1 MKVKR
6 LLAAAITAVVAL
18 TSVLPVSAIDYGKE
32 YENKPSGTYDV
43 KFKDVPRNNWAFEYI
58 GEMQKRGIING
69 YPDGKYYPDNYVERC
84 EFAKIMVGAAGLRTG
99 DASGEYFADVK
110 YNDWFYEY
118 VETAKEY
125 LTGYKSFGQN
135 YFRPNNYAL
144 REDIAVALVKLKGYD
159 TKNTNQNILQTM
171 FSDYDSISES
181 AKPYVATAVDR
192 GLVSGYDDGT
202 FKGQDSITR
211 AEAAAMLWRAYQYG
225 NDNKTTEVSDNSN
238 NSQTLGDA
246 DNNKTDDTK
255 NDKKTDTNTDKK
267 TDTNTDKK
275 TDTKKND
282 NNTLTESKDDGKSYA
297 VTTLAKATINDSLT
311 DMTIDDNDTVY
322 YINRKDNSL
331 YKVAAKSGAGA
342 KKLTSL
348 SKLTY
353 TETETRQE
361 TRTVKKKVEKV
372 SSQSAD
378 EGAAIALAA
387 VEDEDKSNDTSVT
400 NNNESN
406 KDKDDVTLDN
416 GEMAD
421 DDKKDENLGEED
433 KDNQNGTDDKKK
445 SDSKDSADSDK
456 SDSKD
461 ENTDKDTNKD
471 ADKDKD
477 SEKPKEP
484 EYEYI
489 DVEETVDVEVPIAKY
504 SDYYAQQVY
513 YEPTSDKVWLIGYF
527 KNKTNEQGQEGS
539 DKFWMTLNANDLK
552 EVITKSSWY
561 DSYEEREIIIG
572 SLPNGQI
579 VTRYDNDIY
588 CIYLLNQDTW
598 KYSDFQALGRQ
609 WYANNIWSAIQSEN
623 NLFMLSGRY
632 NELYTYNFT
641 SKSFDEYETEF
652 ELTADKLASGNNCFY
667 FWDIKGGKIVAF
679 NVKNERFKNFKIDA
693 EKDIQLKDNGYIT
706 ANGLAMMRVTSNENF
721 VFADKDSATIRL
733 LYKK

>member
-6 LLAAAITAVVAL
+6 LLAAAITAFVAL

-159 TKNTNQNILQTM
+159 TKNTDQNILQTM

-267 TDTNTDKK
+267 TDT
-275 TDTKKND
+275 KKND

-331 YKVAAKSGAGA
+331 YKVAAKSGADA

-372 SSQSAD
+372 SSQSTD

-387 VEDEDKSNDTSVT
+387 VEDEDKSNDTTVT
-400 NNNESN
+400 NNNESD

-433 KDNQNGTDDKKK
+433 KDNQNGTDDKKE
-445 SDSKDSADSDK
+445 SDSKDSTDSDK

-461 ENTDKDTNKD
+461 ENTNKDTNKD

-489 DVEETVDVEVPIAKY
+489 DVEETVEVEVPIAKY

-552 EVITKSSWY
+552 EVIVKGNFYPYSGTSG
-561 DSYEEREIIIG
+561 EFVIG

-579 VTRYDNDIY
+579 VTITDYSSDTYLINQTTWEYSRIYTKYAYDS
-588 CIYLLNQDTW
+588 L
-598 KYSDFQALGRQ
+598 
-609 WYANNIWSAIQSEN
+609 SAIQSEN
-623 NLFMLSGRY
+623 NLFMLNRY
-632 NELYTYNFT
+632 KRLYTYNFT
-641 SKSFDEYETEF
+641 SKSFDEYKTEF

-693 EKDIQLKDNGYIT
+693 EKDIQLRDNGYIT

-721 VFADKDSATIRL
+721 VFADKDSAAIRL

>member
-6 LLAAAITAVVAL
+6 LLAAAITAFVAL

-159 TKNTNQNILQTM
+159 TKNTDQNILQTM
-171 FSDYDSISES
+171 FSDYDSISAS

-238 NSQTLGDA
+238 NSQTLGDVN
-246 DNNKTDDTK
+246 NNKTDDTK

-267 TDTNTDKK
+267 TA
-275 TDTKKND
+275 TKKND

-400 NNNESN
+400 NNNESD

-421 DDKKDENLGEED
+421 DDKKDKNLGEED
-433 KDNQNGTDDKKK
+433 KDNQNGTNDKKD
-445 SDSKDSADSDK
+445 SDSKDSTDSDK

-461 ENTDKDTNKD
+461 ENTDTDKDT
-471 ADKDKD
+471 DKDKD

-489 DVEETVDVEVPIAKY
+489 DVEETVEVEVPIAKY

-527 KNKTNEQGQEGS
+527 KNKTNEQGQEGN

-552 EVITKSSWY
+552 EVITKGSWY
-561 DSYEEREIIIG
+561 DSYKKREIIIG

-579 VTRYDNDIY
+579 VTRYDDDNY
-588 CIYLLNQDTW
+588 YIYLLNQDTW
-598 KYSDFQALGRQ
+598 KYSYFEAYKSHEC
-609 WYANNIWSAIQSEN
+609 YANNIWSAIQNGNS
-623 NLFMLSGRY
+623 LFMLEGYKYDNHR
-632 NELYTYNFT
+632 NIYTYNFT
-641 SKSFDEYETEF
+641 SKSFDEYKTEF
-652 ELTADKLASGNNCFY
+652 ELTADKVASGNNSFY
-667 FWDIKGGKIVAF
+667 FCDIKGGKIVAF

-706 ANGLAMMRVTSNENF
+706 ANGLEMMRVTSNENF
-721 VFADKDSATIRL
+721 VFADKNSAAIRL

>member
-6 LLAAAITAVVAL
+6 LLAAAITAFVAL

-159 TKNTNQNILQTM
+159 TKNTDQNILQTM

-255 NDKKTDTNTDKK
+255 NDKK

-378 EGAAIALAA
+378 EGAAIALKA

-400 NNNESN
+400 NNNESD

-433 KDNQNGTDDKKK
+433 KDNQNGTDDKKE
-445 SDSKDSADSDK
+445 SDSKDSTDSDK

-477 SEKPKEP
+477 CEKPKEP

-539 DKFWMTLNANDLK
+539 DKFWMTFNANDLK
-552 EVITKSSWY
+552 EVIVKGNWY
-561 DSYEEREIIIG
+561 DSYKKREIIIG

-579 VTRYDNDIY
+579 VTRYDNSSRTYLINQTTWEYSEIY
-588 CIYLLNQDTW
+588 TN
-598 KYSDFQALGRQ
+598 
-609 WYANNIWSAIQSEN
+609 YAYENWSAIQNEN
-623 NLFMLSGRY
+623 NLFMLDGEY
-632 NELYTYNFT
+632 KKIYIYNFT
-641 SKSFDEYETEF
+641 SKSCDRYKTEF
-652 ELTADKLASGNNCFY
+652 ELTADKMASGNSCFY

-693 EKDIQLKDNGYIT
+693 EKDIQFKDNGYIT

-721 VFADKDSATIRL
+721 VFADKDSAAIRL

>member
-6 LLAAAITAVVAL
+6 LLAAAITAFVAL

-159 TKNTNQNILQTM
+159 TKNTDQNILQTM

-255 NDKKTDTNTDKK
+255 NDKKTDTNKK
-267 TDTNTDKK
+267 TDTSTDKK
-275 TDTKKND
+275 TDTKKNA

-331 YKVAAKSGAGA
+331 YKVAAKSGASA

-372 SSQSAD
+372 SSQSAN

-400 NNNESN
+400 NNNESD

-433 KDNQNGTDDKKK
+433 KDNQNGTDDKKE
-445 SDSKDSADSDK
+445 SDSKDSTDSDK

-461 ENTDKDTNKD
+461 ENTDTDKDT
-471 ADKDKD
+471 DKDKD

-527 KNKTNEQGQEGS
+527 KNKTNKQGQEGS
-539 DKFWMTLNANDLK
+539 DDKFWMTLNANDLK
-552 EVITKSSWY
+552 EVIVKGNSYT
-561 DSYEEREIIIG
+561 DSDEPVIG

-579 VTRYDNDIY
+579 VTKY
-588 CIYLLNQDTW
+588 CKYGAYRIYLINQDTW
-598 KYSDFQALGRQ
+598 QRRELYID
-609 WYANNIWSAIQSEN
+609 NHTNIWSAIQNEN
-623 NLFMLSGRY
+623 NLFMLDGGDE
-632 NELYTYNFT
+632 ELYTYNFT
-641 SKSFDEYETEF
+641 SKSFNKYKTEF

-693 EKDIQLKDNGYIT
+693 EKDIQFKDNGYIT

-721 VFADKDSATIRL
+721 VFADKDSAAIRL

>member
-1 MKVKR
+1 MKPKE
-6 LLAAAITAVVAL
+6 
-18 TSVLPVSAIDYGKE
+18 VLEK
-32 YENKPSGTYDV
+32 
-43 KFKDVPRNNWAFEYI
+43 W
-58 GEMQKRGIING
+58 
-69 YPDGKYYPDNYVERC
+69 
-84 EFAKIMVGAAGLRTG
+84 
-99 DASGEYFADVK
+99 
-110 YNDWFYEY
+110 
-118 VETAKEY
+118 
-125 LTGYKSFGQN
+125 QN

-267 TDTNTDKK
+267 TDT
-275 TDTKKND
+275 KKND

-331 YKVAAKSGAGA
+331 YKVAAKSGADA

-372 SSQSAD
+372 SSQSTD

-387 VEDEDKSNDTSVT
+387 VEDEDKSNDTTVT
-400 NNNESN
+400 NNNESD

-433 KDNQNGTDDKKK
+433 KDNQNGTDDKKE
-445 SDSKDSADSDK
+445 SDSKDSTDSDK

-461 ENTDKDTNKD
+461 ENTNKDTNKD

-489 DVEETVDVEVPIAKY
+489 DVEETVEVEVPIAKY

-552 EVITKSSWY
+552 EVIVKGNFYPYSGTSG
-561 DSYEEREIIIG
+561 EFVIG

-579 VTRYDNDIY
+579 VTITDYSSDTYLINQTTWEYSRIYTKYAYDS
-588 CIYLLNQDTW
+588 L
-598 KYSDFQALGRQ
+598 
-609 WYANNIWSAIQSEN
+609 SAIQSEN
-623 NLFMLSGRY
+623 NLFMLNRY
-632 NELYTYNFT
+632 KRLYTYNFT
-641 SKSFDEYETEF
+641 SKSFDEYKTEF

-693 EKDIQLKDNGYIT
+693 EKDIQLRDNG
-706 ANGLAMMRVTSNENF
+706 
-721 VFADKDSATIRL
+721 
-733 LYKK
+733 

>member
-6 LLAAAITAVVAL
+6 LLAAAITAFVAL

-159 TKNTNQNILQTM
+159 TKNTDQNILQTM

-267 TDTNTDKK
+267 TDT
-275 TDTKKND
+275 KKNA

-400 NNNESN
+400 NNNESD

-433 KDNQNGTDDKKK
+433 KDNQNGTDDKKE
-445 SDSKDSADSDK
+445 SDSKDSTDSDK

-477 SEKPKEP
+477 CEKPKEP

-539 DKFWMTLNANDLK
+539 DKFWMTFNANDLK
-552 EVITKSSWY
+552 EVIVKGNWY
-561 DSYEEREIIIG
+561 DSYKKREIIIG

-579 VTRYDNDIY
+579 VTRYDNSSRTYLINQTTWEYSEIY
-588 CIYLLNQDTW
+588 TN
-598 KYSDFQALGRQ
+598 
-609 WYANNIWSAIQSEN
+609 YAYENWSAIQNEN
-623 NLFMLSGRY
+623 NLFMLNRY
-632 NELYTYNFT
+632 NRLYTYNFI
-641 SKSFDEYETEF
+641 SQNYDEYKTEF
-652 ELTADKLASGNNCFY
+652 ELTADKMASGNNCFY

-721 VFADKDSATIRL
+721 VFADKDSAAIRL

>member
-6 LLAAAITAVVAL
+6 LLAAAITAFVAL

-159 TKNTNQNILQTM
+159 TKNTDQNILQTM

-267 TDTNTDKK
+267 TDT
-275 TDTKKND
+275 KKNA

-387 VEDEDKSNDTSVT
+387 VEDEDKSNDTTVT
-400 NNNESN
+400 NNNES
-406 KDKDDVTLDN
+406 DKDDVTLDN

-433 KDNQNGTDDKKK
+433 KDNQNGTDDKKE
-445 SDSKDSADSDK
+445 SDSKDSTDSDK

-504 SDYYAQQVY
+504 SDYYAQQIY

-552 EVITKSSWY
+552 EVIVKGSFEP
-561 DSYEEREIIIG
+561 DSGEPVIG

-579 VTRYDNDIY
+579 VTKYGNYR
-588 CIYLLNQDTW
+588 IYLINQDTW
-598 KYSDFQALGRQ
+598 QRREFYIGN
-609 WYANNIWSAIQSEN
+609 YANIWSAIQNGN
-623 NLFMLSGRY
+623 NLFMLDSAY
-632 NELYTYNFT
+632 DKLYTYNFT
-641 SKSFDEYETEF
+641 SKSCDEYKTEF
-652 ELTADKLASGNNCFY
+652 ELTADKMASGNNSFY
-667 FWDIKGGKIVAF
+667 FWDISGGKIVSF

-721 VFADKDSATIRL
+721 VFADKDSAAIRL

>member
-6 LLAAAITAVVAL
+6 LLAAAITAFVAL

-159 TKNTNQNILQTM
+159 TKNTDQNILQTM

-267 TDTNTDKK
+267 TDT
-275 TDTKKND
+275 KKNA

-353 TETETRQE
+353 TGTETRQE

-387 VEDEDKSNDTSVT
+387 VEDEDKSNDTTVT
-400 NNNESN
+400 NNNES
-406 KDKDDVTLDN
+406 DKDDVTLDN

-433 KDNQNGTDDKKK
+433 KDNQNGTDDKKE
-445 SDSKDSADSDK
+445 SDSKDSTDSDK

-504 SDYYAQQVY
+504 SDYYAQQIY

-552 EVITKSSWY
+552 EVIVKGSFEP
-561 DSYEEREIIIG
+561 DSGEPVIG

-579 VTRYDNDIY
+579 VTKYGNYR
-588 CIYLLNQDTW
+588 IYLINQDTW
-598 KYSDFQALGRQ
+598 QRREFYIGN
-609 WYANNIWSAIQSEN
+609 YANIWSAIQNGN
-623 NLFMLSGRY
+623 NLFMLDSAY
-632 NELYTYNFT
+632 DKLYTYNFT
-641 SKSFDEYETEF
+641 SKSCDEYKTEF
-652 ELTADKLASGNNCFY
+652 ELTADKMASGNNSFY
-667 FWDIKGGKIVAF
+667 FWDISGGKIVSF
-679 NVKNERFKNFKIDA
+679 NVKTEKFKTFNIDA
-693 EKDIQLKDNGYIT
+693 EKDIQLKDGGYIT
-706 ANGLAMMRVTSNENF
+706 ANGLTMMRVTSNENF
-721 VFADKDSATIRL
+721 VFADKDSAAIRL

>member
-1 MKVKR
+1 MKIKKI
-6 LLAAAITAVVAL
+6 LAAAITAFVAL

-43 KFKDVPRNNWAFEYI
+43 KFKDVSRNNWAFEYI

-159 TKNTNQNILQTM
+159 TKNTDQNILQTM
-171 FSDYDSISES
+171 FSDYDSISAS

-267 TDTNTDKK
+267 TA
-275 TDTKKND
+275 TKKND

-400 NNNESN
+400 NNNESD

-416 GEMAD
+416 GGKAD
-421 DDKKDENLGEED
+421 DDKKDKNLGEED
-433 KDNQNGTDDKKK
+433 KDNQNGTDDKKE
-445 SDSKDSADSDK
+445 SDSKDSTDSDK

-477 SEKPKEP
+477 SEKPKKP

-552 EVITKSSWY
+552 EVIVKGNFYPYSDKS
-561 DSYEEREIIIG
+561 RVIG

-579 VTRYDNDIY
+579 VARTDYSYRTYLVNQTTWECSEIY
-588 CIYLLNQDTW
+588 TY
-598 KYSDFQALGRQ
+598 
-609 WYANNIWSAIQSEN
+609 YADNIWSAIQSEN
-623 NLFMLSGRY
+623 NLFMLDGE
-632 NELYTYNFT
+632 NNKLYTYNFI
-641 SKSFDEYETEF
+641 SQNYDKYKTEF
-652 ELTADKLASGNNCFY
+652 ELTADKMASGNNCFY

-706 ANGLAMMRVTSNENF
+706 ANGLEMMRVTSNENF
-721 VFADKDSATIRL
+721 VFADKDSAAIRL

>member
-1 MKVKR
+1 MKIKKI
-6 LLAAAITAVVAL
+6 LAAAITAVVAL

-43 KFKDVPRNNWAFEYI
+43 KFKDVSRNYWAFEYI

-159 TKNTNQNILQTM
+159 TKNTDQNILQTM
-171 FSDYDSISES
+171 FSDYDSISAS

-238 NSQTLGDA
+238 NSQTLGDVN
-246 DNNKTDDTK
+246 NNKTDDTK
-255 NDKKTDTNTDKK
+255 NDKKTDTS
-267 TDTNTDKK
+267 TDKK

-282 NNTLTESKDDGKSYA
+282 NNTLTESKDDGKTYA
-297 VTTLAKATINDSLT
+297 VTTLAKATIDDSLT

-322 YINRKDNSL
+322 YINRRDNSL
-331 YKVAAKSGAGA
+331 YKVAAKSGASA

-353 TETETRQE
+353 IETETRQE

-372 SSQSAD
+372 SSQSAN

-400 NNNESN
+400 NNNESD
-406 KDKDDVTLDN
+406 KEKDDVTLSN
-416 GEMAD
+416 GGKAD

-433 KDNQNGTDDKKK
+433 KDNQNGTNDKKD

-489 DVEETVDVEVPIAKY
+489 DVEETVEVEVPIAKY

-513 YEPTSDKVWLIGYF
+513 YEPTSDRVWLIGYF

-552 EVITKSSWY
+552 EVIVKGNFYPYSDKS
-561 DSYEEREIIIG
+561 RVIG

-579 VTRYDNDIY
+579 VTRTDYSYRTYLVNQTTWECSEIY
-588 CIYLLNQDTW
+588 TY
-598 KYSDFQALGRQ
+598 
-609 WYANNIWSAIQSEN
+609 YADNIWSAIQSEN
-623 NLFMLSGRY
+623 NLFMLDGE
-632 NELYTYNFT
+632 NNKLYTYNFI
-641 SKSFDEYETEF
+641 SQNYDKYKTEF

-679 NVKNERFKNFKIDA
+679 NVKNERFKTSNIDA
-693 EKDIQLKDNGYIT
+693 EKDVQFKDNGYIT

-721 VFADKDSATIRL
+721 VFADKDSAAIRL

>member
-6 LLAAAITAVVAL
+6 LLAAAITAFVAL

-159 TKNTNQNILQTM
+159 TKNTDQHILQTM

-267 TDTNTDKK
+267 TDT
-275 TDTKKND
+275 KKND

-348 SKLTY
+348 SRLTY

-372 SSQSAD
+372 LSQSAD

-400 NNNESN
+400 NNNESG

-433 KDNQNGTDDKKK
+433 KDNQNGTDDKKD
-445 SDSKDSADSDK
+445 SDSKDSTDSDK

-552 EVITKSSWY
+552 EVIVKGSFEP
-561 DSYEEREIIIG
+561 DSGEPVIG
-572 SLPNGQI
+572 SLSNGQI
-579 VTRYDNDIY
+579 VTKYGNY
-588 CIYLLNQDTW
+588 EIYLINQDTW
-598 KYSDFQALGRQ
+598 QRREFYIGN
-609 WYANNIWSAIQSEN
+609 YANIWSAIQNGN
-623 NLFMLSGRY
+623 NLFMLDSAY
-632 NELYTYNFT
+632 DKLYTYNFT
-641 SKSFDEYETEF
+641 SKSCDEYKTEF
-652 ELTADKLASGNNCFY
+652 ELTADKMASGNNCFY

-693 EKDIQLKDNGYIT
+693 GKDIQLKDNGYIT

-721 VFADKDSATIRL
+721 VFADKDSAAIRL

>member
-1 MKVKR
+1 MKIKKI
-6 LLAAAITAVVAL
+6 LAAAITAVVAL

-43 KFKDVPRNNWAFEYI
+43 KFKDVSRNNWAFEYI

-159 TKNTNQNILQTM
+159 TKNTDQNILQTM
-171 FSDYDSISES
+171 FSDYDSISAS

-238 NSQTLGDA
+238 NSQTLGDVN
-246 DNNKTDDTK
+246 NNKTDDTK

-267 TDTNTDKK
+267 TA
-275 TDTKKND
+275 TKKND

-372 SSQSAD
+372 SSQGAD

-387 VEDEDKSNDTSVT
+387 VENEDKSNDTSVT
-400 NNNESN
+400 NNNESD

-416 GEMAD
+416 GGKAD
-421 DDKKDENLGEED
+421 DDKKDKNLGEED
-433 KDNQNGTDDKKK
+433 KDNQNGTDDKKE
-445 SDSKDSADSDK
+445 SDSKDSTDSDK

-552 EVITKSSWY
+552 EVITKGSWY
-561 DSYEEREIIIG
+561 DSYKKREIIIG

-579 VTRYDNDIY
+579 VTRYDDDNY
-588 CIYLLNQDTW
+588 YIYLLNQDTW
-598 KYSDFQALGRQ
+598 KYSYFEAYKSHEC
-609 WYANNIWSAIQSEN
+609 YANNIWSAIQNGNS
-623 NLFMLSGRY
+623 LFMLEGYKYDNYR
-632 NELYTYNFT
+632 NIYTYNFT
-641 SKSFDEYETEF
+641 SKSFDEYKTEF
-652 ELTADKLASGNNCFY
+652 ELTADKLASGNNSFY
-667 FWDIKGGKIVAF
+667 FWDIKGRKIVAF
-679 NVKNERFKNFKIDA
+679 NVKNERFKTFNIDA

-721 VFADKDSATIRL
+721 VFADKDSAAIRL

>member
-6 LLAAAITAVVAL
+6 LLAAAITAFVAL

-255 NDKKTDTNTDKK
+255 NNKK

-297 VTTLAKATINDSLT
+297 VTTLAKATIDDSLT

-387 VEDEDKSNDTSVT
+387 VEDEDKSNDTSMT
-400 NNNESN
+400 NNNESD

-433 KDNQNGTDDKKK
+433 KDNQNGTDDKKE
-445 SDSKDSADSDK
+445 SDSKDSTDSDK

-489 DVEETVDVEVPIAKY
+489 DVEETVEVEVPIAKY

-552 EVITKSSWY
+552 EVIVKGSFEP
-561 DSYEEREIIIG
+561 DSGEPVIG

-579 VTRYDNDIY
+579 VTKYGNYR
-588 CIYLLNQDTW
+588 IYLINQDTW
-598 KYSDFQALGRQ
+598 QRREFYIGN
-609 WYANNIWSAIQSEN
+609 YANIWSAIQNGN
-623 NLFMLSGRY
+623 NLFMLDSAY
-632 NELYTYNFT
+632 DKLYTYNFT
-641 SKSFDEYETEF
+641 SKSCDEYKTEF
-652 ELTADKLASGNNCFY
+652 ELTADKMASGNNCFY

-721 VFADKDSATIRL
+721 VFADKDSAAIRL

>member
-1 MKVKR
+1 MKIKKI
-6 LLAAAITAVVAL
+6 LAAAITAVVAL

-43 KFKDVPRNNWAFEYI
+43 KFKDVSRNNWAFEYI

-159 TKNTNQNILQTM
+159 TKNTDQNILQTM
-171 FSDYDSISES
+171 FSDYDSISAS

-255 NDKKTDTNTDKK
+255 NDKK

-387 VEDEDKSNDTSVT
+387 VENEDKSNDTSVT
-400 NNNESN
+400 NNNESD

-416 GEMAD
+416 GGKAD
-421 DDKKDENLGEED
+421 DDKKDKNLGEED
-433 KDNQNGTDDKKK
+433 KDNQNGTNDKKD
-445 SDSKDSADSDK
+445 SDSKDSTDSDK
-456 SDSKD
+456 SNSKD
-461 ENTDKDTNKD
+461 ENTDTDKDT
-471 ADKDKD
+471 DKDKD

-552 EVITKSSWY
+552 EVIVKGSFDP
-561 DSYEEREIIIG
+561 DSGEPVIG

-579 VTRYDNDIY
+579 VTKYGNYR
-588 CIYLLNQDTW
+588 IYLINQDTW
-598 KYSDFQALGRQ
+598 QRREFYIGN
-609 WYANNIWSAIQSEN
+609 YANIWSAIQNGN
-623 NLFMLSGRY
+623 NLFMLDSAY
-632 NELYTYNFT
+632 DKLYTYNFT
-641 SKSFDEYETEF
+641 SKSCDEYKTEF
-652 ELTADKLASGNNCFY
+652 ELTSDKLASGNNCFY

-693 EKDIQLKDNGYIT
+693 EKDIQFKDNGYIT

-721 VFADKDSATIRL
+721 VFADKDSAAIRL

>member
-159 TKNTNQNILQTM
+159 TKNTDQNILQTM

-246 DNNKTDDTK
+246 DTNKTDDTK

-267 TDTNTDKK
+267 TDT
-275 TDTKKND
+275 KKNA

-400 NNNESN
+400 NNNESD

-433 KDNQNGTDDKKK
+433 KDNQNETDDKKD

-456 SDSKD
+456 LDSKD

-489 DVEETVDVEVPIAKY
+489 DVEETVEVEVPIAKY

-552 EVITKSSWY
+552 EVIVKGSFEP
-561 DSYEEREIIIG
+561 DSGEPVIG

-579 VTRYDNDIY
+579 VTKYGNYR
-588 CIYLLNQDTW
+588 IYLINQDTW
-598 KYSDFQALGRQ
+598 QRREFYIDN
-609 WYANNIWSAIQSEN
+609 YANIWSAIQNGNS
-623 NLFMLSGRY
+623 LFMLDGDY
-632 NELYTYNFT
+632 KKIYIYNFT
-641 SKSFDEYETEF
+641 SKSCDEYKTEF
-652 ELTADKLASGNNCFY
+652 KLTADKLASGNNCFY
-667 FWDIKGGKIVAF
+667 FWNIKGGKIVAF

-693 EKDIQLKDNGYIT
+693 GKDIQLKDNGYIT

-721 VFADKDSATIRL
+721 VFADKDSAAIRL

>member
-1 MKVKR
+1 MKIKR
-6 LLAAAITAVVAL
+6 LLAAAITAVVAI

-32 YENKPSGTYDV
+32 YTNKPSGSYDV
-43 KFKDVPRNNWAFEYI
+43 KFKDVPKNNWAFEYI

-159 TKNTNQNILQTM
+159 TKNTDQNILQTM
-171 FSDYDSISES
+171 FSDYESISES

-267 TDTNTDKK
+267 TDT
-275 TDTKKND
+275 KKNA

-297 VTTLAKATINDSLT
+297 VTTLAKATINDSIT

-400 NNNESN
+400 NNNKSD
-406 KDKDDVTLDN
+406 KYKDDVTLDN

-433 KDNQNGTDDKKK
+433 KDNQNGTDDKKD
-445 SDSKDSADSDK
+445 SDSKDSTDSDK

-489 DVEETVDVEVPIAKY
+489 DVEEMVDVEVPIAKY

-539 DKFWMTLNANDLK
+539 DKFWMTLNANKLD
-552 EVITKSSWY
+552 EVIVKGEWLYNQSKQTV
-561 DSYEEREIIIG
+561 IG

-579 VTRYDNDIY
+579 VSNGYY
-588 CIYLLNQDTW
+588 YIYLTNQYTG
-598 KYSDFQALGRQ
+598 KYSSLDAP
-609 WYANNIWSAIQSEN
+609 YHDDDMWSAIQNEN
-623 NLFMLSGRY
+623 RLFMLDGY
-632 NELYTYNFT
+632 CNKIYTYNFV
-641 SKSFDEYETEF
+641 SQKFDEYKTEF
-652 ELTADKLASGNNCFY
+652 SLTRDKLASGNNSFY
-667 FWDIKGGKIVAF
+667 FWDISGGKIVAF
-679 NVKNERFKNFKIDA
+679 NVKNERFKTSNIDA

-706 ANGLAMMRVTSNENF
+706 ANGLSMMRVTSNENF
-721 VFADKDSATIRL
+721 VFADKDSAAIRL

>member
-6 LLAAAITAVVAL
+6 LLAAAITAFVAL

-159 TKNTNQNILQTM
+159 TKNTDQNILQTM
-171 FSDYDSISES
+171 FSDYDSISAS

-238 NSQTLGDA
+238 NSQTLGDVN
-246 DNNKTDDTK
+246 NNKTDDTK

-267 TDTNTDKK
+267 TA
-275 TDTKKND
+275 TKKND
-282 NNTLTESKDDGKSYA
+282 NNTLTESKDDGKTYA
-297 VTTLAKATINDSLT
+297 VTTLAKATIDDSLT

-331 YKVAAKSGAGA
+331 YKVAAKSGASA

-372 SSQSAD
+372 SSQGAD

-400 NNNESN
+400 NNNESD

-416 GEMAD
+416 GGKAD
-421 DDKKDENLGEED
+421 DDKKDKNLGEED
-433 KDNQNGTDDKKK
+433 KDNQNGTDDKKD
-445 SDSKDSADSDK
+445 SDSKDSTDSDK
-456 SDSKD
+456 SNSKD
-461 ENTDKDTNKD
+461 ENTDTDKDT
-471 ADKDKD
+471 DKDKD

-489 DVEETVDVEVPIAKY
+489 DVEETVEVEVPIAKY

-552 EVITKSSWY
+552 EVIVKGNFYPYSSE
-561 DSYEEREIIIG
+561 SFATIG

-579 VTRYDNDIY
+579 VTKYDNY
-588 CIYLLNQDTW
+588 YSIYLINQDTW
-598 KYSDFQALGRQ
+598 EYSEFYTNRID
-609 WYANNIWSAIQSEN
+609 NIWSAIQNGN
-623 NLFMLSGRY
+623 NLFMLDGGDE
-632 NELYTYNFT
+632 ELYTYNFT
-641 SKSFDEYETEF
+641 SKSFNKYKTEF
-652 ELTADKLASGNNCFY
+652 ELTADKLASGNNSFY

-693 EKDIQLKDNGYIT
+693 EKDIQFKDNGYIT

-721 VFADKDSATIRL
+721 VFADKDSAAIRL

>member
-6 LLAAAITAVVAL
+6 LLAAAITAFVAL

-159 TKNTNQNILQTM
+159 TKNTDQNILQTM

-267 TDTNTDKK
+267 TDT
-275 TDTKKND
+275 KKND

-331 YKVAAKSGAGA
+331 YKVAAKSGADA

-372 SSQSAD
+372 SSQSTD

-387 VEDEDKSNDTSVT
+387 VEDEDKSNDTTVT
-400 NNNESN
+400 NNSESD

-433 KDNQNGTDDKKK
+433 KDNQNGTDDKKD

-456 SDSKD
+456 SDCKD

-552 EVITKSSWY
+552 EVIVKGSFEP
-561 DSYEEREIIIG
+561 DSGEPVIG

-579 VTRYDNDIY
+579 VTKYGNYR
-588 CIYLLNQDTW
+588 IYLINQDTW
-598 KYSDFQALGRQ
+598 QRREFYIGN
-609 WYANNIWSAIQSEN
+609 YANIWSAIQNGN
-623 NLFMLSGRY
+623 NLFMLDSAY
-632 NELYTYNFT
+632 DKLYTYNFT
-641 SKSFDEYETEF
+641 SKSCDEYKTEF
-652 ELTADKLASGNNCFY
+652 ELTADKMASGNNCFY

-721 VFADKDSATIRL
+721 VFADKDSAAIRL

>member
-1 MKVKR
+1 MKIKKI
-6 LLAAAITAVVAL
+6 LAAAITAVVAL

-43 KFKDVPRNNWAFEYI
+43 KFKDVSRNYWAFEYI

-159 TKNTNQNILQTM
+159 TKNTDQNILQTM
-171 FSDYDSISES
+171 FSDYDSISAS

-255 NDKKTDTNTDKK
+255 NDKKTDTS
-267 TDTNTDKK
+267 TDKK

-282 NNTLTESKDDGKSYA
+282 NNTLTESKDDGKTYA
-297 VTTLAKATINDSLT
+297 VTTLGKATINDSLT

-331 YKVAAKSGAGA
+331 YKVAAKSGADA

-400 NNNESN
+400 NDNKSD

-416 GEMAD
+416 GEMAY

-433 KDNQNGTDDKKK
+433 KDNQNGTNDKKD
-445 SDSKDSADSDK
+445 SDSKDSTDSDK

-461 ENTDKDTNKD
+461 ENTDTDKDT
-471 ADKDKD
+471 DKDKD

-552 EVITKSSWY
+552 EVITKGSWY
-561 DSYEEREIIIG
+561 DSYKKREIIIG

-579 VTRYDNDIY
+579 VTRYDDDNY
-588 CIYLLNQDTW
+588 YIYLLNQDTW
-598 KYSDFQALGRQ
+598 KYSYFEAYKSHEC
-609 WYANNIWSAIQSEN
+609 YANNIWSAIQNGNS
-623 NLFMLSGRY
+623 LFMLEGYKYDNYR
-632 NELYTYNFT
+632 NIYTYNFT
-641 SKSFDEYETEF
+641 SQSFNKYKTEF

-679 NVKNERFKNFKIDA
+679 NVKNERFKTSNIDA

-721 VFADKDSATIRL
+721 VFADKDSAAIRL

>member
-6 LLAAAITAVVAL
+6 LLAAAITAFVAL

-43 KFKDVPRNNWAFEYI
+43 KFKDVSRNYWAFEYI

-159 TKNTNQNILQTM
+159 TKNTDQNILQTM
-171 FSDYDSISES
+171 FSDYDSISAS

-238 NSQTLGDA
+238 NSQTLGDVN
-246 DNNKTDDTK
+246 NNKTDDTK
-255 NDKKTDTNTDKK
+255 NDKK

-282 NNTLTESKDDGKSYA
+282 NNTLTESKDDGKTYA
-297 VTTLAKATINDSLT
+297 VTTLAKATIDDSLT

-331 YKVAAKSGAGA
+331 YKVAAKSGASA

-372 SSQSAD
+372 SSQGAD

-400 NNNESN
+400 NNNESD

-416 GEMAD
+416 GGKAD
-421 DDKKDENLGEED
+421 DDKKDKNLGEED
-433 KDNQNGTDDKKK
+433 KDNQNGTDDKKD
-445 SDSKDSADSDK
+445 SDSKDSTDSDK
-456 SDSKD
+456 SNSKD
-461 ENTDKDTNKD
+461 ENTDTDKDT
-471 ADKDKD
+471 DKDKD

-489 DVEETVDVEVPIAKY
+489 DVEETVEVEVPIAKY

-552 EVITKSSWY
+552 EVIVKGNFYPYSSE
-561 DSYEEREIIIG
+561 SFATIG

-579 VTRYDNDIY
+579 VTKY
-588 CIYLLNQDTW
+588 CKYGAYRIYLINQDTW
-598 KYSDFQALGRQ
+598 QRRELYIDN
-609 WYANNIWSAIQSEN
+609 YTNIWSAIQNGN
-623 NLFMLSGRY
+623 NLFMLDGGDE
-632 NELYTYNFT
+632 ELYTYNFT
-641 SKSFDEYETEF
+641 SKSFNKYKTEF
-652 ELTADKLASGNNCFY
+652 ELTADKLASGNNSFY

-693 EKDIQLKDNGYIT
+693 EKDIQFKDNGYIT

-721 VFADKDSATIRL
+721 VFADKDSAAIRL

>member
-6 LLAAAITAVVAL
+6 LLAAAITAFVAL

-255 NDKKTDTNTDKK
+255 NDKKTN
-267 TDTNTDKK
+267 TNTDKK
-275 TDTKKND
+275 TDTKKNA

-400 NNNESN
+400 NNNESD

-433 KDNQNGTDDKKK
+433 KDNQNETDDKKD

-552 EVITKSSWY
+552 EVIVKGNFYPYSDKSFVT
-561 DSYEEREIIIG
+561 IG

-579 VTRYDNDIY
+579 VTITDYSSDTYLINQTTWEYSRIYTNYAYDS
-588 CIYLLNQDTW
+588 L
-598 KYSDFQALGRQ
+598 
-609 WYANNIWSAIQSEN
+609 SAIQSEN
-623 NLFMLSGRY
+623 NLFMLNRY
-632 NELYTYNFT
+632 NRLYTYNFT
-641 SKSFDEYETEF
+641 SKSFDEYKTEF

-679 NVKNERFKNFKIDA
+679 NVKNERFKTSNIDT

-706 ANGLAMMRVTSNENF
+706 ANGLKMMRVTSNENF
-721 VFADKDSATIRL
+721 VFADKDSAAIRL

>member
-1 MKVKR
+1 MKIKKI
-6 LLAAAITAVVAL
+6 LATAITAVVAL

-159 TKNTNQNILQTM
+159 TKNTDQNILQTM
-171 FSDYDSISES
+171 FSDYDSISAS

-238 NSQTLGDA
+238 NSQTLGDVN
-246 DNNKTDDTK
+246 NNKTDDTK

-400 NNNESN
+400 NNNESG

-433 KDNQNGTDDKKK
+433 KDNQNGTDDKKE
-445 SDSKDSADSDK
+445 SNSKDSTNSDK

-561 DSYEEREIIIG
+561 DSYKEREIIIG

-579 VTRYDNDIY
+579 VTRYDNRSSY
-588 CIYLLNQDTW
+588 IYLINQTTW
-598 KYSDFQALGRQ
+598 EYSSFYTN
-609 WYANNIWSAIQSEN
+609 YAYDSLSAIQSEN
-623 NLFMLSGRY
+623 NLFMLNRY
-632 NELYTYNFT
+632 NRLYTYNFT
-641 SKSFDEYETEF
+641 SKSCDEYKTEF
-652 ELTADKLASGNNCFY
+652 ELTADKLASGNNSFY

-693 EKDIQLKDNGYIT
+693 EKDIQFKDNGYIT

-721 VFADKDSATIRL
+721 VFADKDSAAIRL

>member
-1 MKVKR
+1 MKIKKI
-6 LLAAAITAVVAL
+6 LAAAITAVVAL

-159 TKNTNQNILQTM
+159 TKNTDQNILQTM
-171 FSDYDSISES
+171 FSDYDSISAS

-238 NSQTLGDA
+238 NSQTLGDVN
-246 DNNKTDDTK
+246 NNKTDDTK
-255 NDKKTDTNTDKK
+255 NDKK

-297 VTTLAKATINDSLT
+297 VTTLAKATIDDSLT

-322 YINRKDNSL
+322 YINRRDNSL

-387 VEDEDKSNDTSVT
+387 VEDGDKSNDTSVT
-400 NNNESN
+400 NDNESD
-406 KDKDDVTLDN
+406 KGKDDVTLDN

-433 KDNQNGTDDKKK
+433 KDNQNGTNDKKE
-445 SDSKDSADSDK
+445 SDSKDSTDSDK

-489 DVEETVDVEVPIAKY
+489 DVEETVEVEVPIAKY

-539 DKFWMTLNANDLK
+539 DDKFWMTLNANDLK
-552 EVITKSSWY
+552 EVIVKGNFYPYSIESFVT
-561 DSYEEREIIIG
+561 IG

-579 VTRYDNDIY
+579 VTRTNYYSDE
-588 CIYLLNQDTW
+588 IYLINQTTW
-598 KYSDFQALGRQ
+598 EYSEIYTN
-609 WYANNIWSAIQSEN
+609 YAHYKWSAMQNGNS
-623 NLFMLSGRY
+623 LFMLDGK
-632 NELYTYNFT
+632 NNKLYTYNFT
-641 SKSFDEYETEF
+641 SKRCDRYETEF

-679 NVKNERFKNFKIDA
+679 NVKNERFKTFKIDA

-721 VFADKDSATIRL
+721 VFADKDSAAIRL

>member
-6 LLAAAITAVVAL
+6 LLAAAITAFVAL

-255 NDKKTDTNTDKK
+255 NDKKTDTNKK
-267 TDTNTDKK
+267 TDTSTDKK

-348 SKLTY
+348 SRLTY

-400 NNNESN
+400 NNNESD

-433 KDNQNGTDDKKK
+433 KDNQNGTDDKKE
-445 SDSKDSADSDK
+445 SDSKDSTDSDK

-461 ENTDKDTNKD
+461 ENTDTDKDT
-471 ADKDKD
+471 DKDKD

-504 SDYYAQQVY
+504 SDYYAQQIY

-539 DKFWMTLNANDLK
+539 DDKFWMTLNANDLK
-552 EVITKSSWY
+552 EVIVKGSFDP
-561 DSYEEREIIIG
+561 DSGTSGEFVIG

-579 VTRYDNDIY
+579 VTKY
-588 CIYLLNQDTW
+588 CKYGAYRIYLINQDTW
-598 KYSDFQALGRQ
+598 QRRELYIDN
-609 WYANNIWSAIQSEN
+609 YTNIWSAIQNGN
-623 NLFMLSGRY
+623 NLFMLDGGDE
-632 NELYTYNFT
+632 ELYTYNFT
-641 SKSFDEYETEF
+641 SKSFNKYKTEF
-652 ELTADKLASGNNCFY
+652 ELTADKLASGNNSFY

-693 EKDIQLKDNGYIT
+693 EKDIQFKDNGYIT

-721 VFADKDSATIRL
+721 VFADKDSAAIRL

>member
-6 LLAAAITAVVAL
+6 LLAAAITAFVAL

-159 TKNTNQNILQTM
+159 TKNTDQNILQTM

-246 DNNKTDDTK
+246 DNNKSDDTK
-255 NDKKTDTNTDKK
+255 NDKK

-387 VEDEDKSNDTSVT
+387 VEDEDKSNDTTVT
-400 NNNESN
+400 NNNES
-406 KDKDDVTLDN
+406 DKDDVTLDN

-433 KDNQNGTDDKKK
+433 KDNQNGTDDKKE
-445 SDSKDSADSDK
+445 SDSKDSTDSDK

-504 SDYYAQQVY
+504 SDYYAQQIY

-552 EVITKSSWY
+552 EVIVKGSFEP
-561 DSYEEREIIIG
+561 DSGEPVIG

-579 VTRYDNDIY
+579 VTKYGNYR
-588 CIYLLNQDTW
+588 IYLINQDTW
-598 KYSDFQALGRQ
+598 QRREFYIGN
-609 WYANNIWSAIQSEN
+609 YANIWSAIQNGN
-623 NLFMLSGRY
+623 NLFMLDSAY
-632 NELYTYNFT
+632 DKLYTYNFT
-641 SKSFDEYETEF
+641 SKSCDEYKTEF
-652 ELTADKLASGNNCFY
+652 ELTADKMASGNNSFY
-667 FWDIKGGKIVAF
+667 FWDISGGKIVSF

-721 VFADKDSATIRL
+721 VFADKDSAAIRL

>member
-6 LLAAAITAVVAL
+6 LLAAAITAFVAL

-159 TKNTNQNILQTM
+159 TKNTDQNILQTM

-267 TDTNTDKK
+267 TDT
-275 TDTKKND
+275 KKND

-297 VTTLAKATINDSLT
+297 VTTLAKATIDDSLT

-400 NNNESN
+400 NNNESD

-433 KDNQNGTDDKKK
+433 KDNQNEKDDKKE

-552 EVITKSSWY
+552 EVITKCSWY
-561 DSYEEREIIIG
+561 DSSEKRSIIIG

-579 VTRYDNDIY
+579 VTRYDTVSY
-588 CIYLLNQDTW
+588 YSSYLYLLNQYTW
-598 KYSDFQALGRQ
+598 EYSDFGNWRS
-609 WYANNIWSAIQSEN
+609 YNYPFNNYIWAAMQNGNS
-623 NLFMLSGRY
+623 LFMLDGE
-632 NELYTYNFT
+632 NNKLYTYNFT
-641 SKSFDEYETEF
+641 SKRCDRYETEF
-652 ELTADKLASGNNCFY
+652 ELTADKLASGNNSFY

-693 EKDIQLKDNGYIT
+693 EKDVQFKDNGYIT

-721 VFADKDSATIRL
+721 VFADKDSAAIRL

>member
-6 LLAAAITAVVAL
+6 LLAAAITAFVAL

-144 REDIAVALVKLKGYD
+144 REDIAVALVKLKGYN
-159 TKNTNQNILQTM
+159 TKNTDQNILQTM

-267 TDTNTDKK
+267 TDT
-275 TDTKKND
+275 KKNA

-400 NNNESN
+400 NNNESD
-406 KDKDDVTLDN
+406 KDKDDVTLSN
-416 GEMAD
+416 GGKAD

-433 KDNQNGTDDKKK
+433 KDNQNGTNDKKD

-489 DVEETVDVEVPIAKY
+489 DVEETVEVEVPIAKY

-513 YEPTSDKVWLIGYF
+513 YEPTSDRVWLIGYF

-552 EVITKSSWY
+552 EVIVKGNFYPYSDKS
-561 DSYEEREIIIG
+561 RVIG

-579 VTRYDNDIY
+579 VTRTDYSYRTYLVNQTTWECSEIY
-588 CIYLLNQDTW
+588 TY
-598 KYSDFQALGRQ
+598 
-609 WYANNIWSAIQSEN
+609 YADNIWSAIQSEN
-623 NLFMLSGRY
+623 NLFMLDGE
-632 NELYTYNFT
+632 NNKLYTYNFI
-641 SKSFDEYETEF
+641 SQNYDKYKTEF

-679 NVKNERFKNFKIDA
+679 NVKNERFKTSNIDA
-693 EKDIQLKDNGYIT
+693 EKDVQFKDNGYIT

-721 VFADKDSATIRL
+721 VFADKDSAAIRL

>member
-6 LLAAAITAVVAL
+6 LLAAAITAFVAL

-32 YENKPSGTYDV
+32 YENKPSGTYNV

-255 NDKKTDTNTDKK
+255 NDKKTDTNKK
-267 TDTNTDKK
+267 ADTNTDKK

-378 EGAAIALAA
+378 EGASIALAA

-400 NNNESN
+400 NNNESD

-433 KDNQNGTDDKKK
+433 KDNQNEKDDKKE

-489 DVEETVDVEVPIAKY
+489 DVEETVEVEVPIAKY

-552 EVITKSSWY
+552 EVIVKGSWY
-561 DSYEEREIIIG
+561 DYYKERRIIIG

-579 VTRYDNDIY
+579 VTRYDRYDY
-588 CIYLLNQDTW
+588 YDTRLYLLNQYTW
-598 KYSDFQALGRQ
+598 KYSEIRTTNCVSDNWA
-609 WYANNIWSAIQSEN
+609 AIQSEN
-623 NLFMLSGRY
+623 NLFMLNRY
-632 NELYTYNFT
+632 NRLYTYNFT
-641 SKSFDEYETEF
+641 SQSCDEYKTEF
-652 ELTADKLASGNNCFY
+652 KLTADKLASGNNCFY

-679 NVKNERFKNFKIDA
+679 NVKNERFKTSNIDA
-693 EKDIQLKDNGYIT
+693 EKDIQFKDNGYIT

-721 VFADKDSATIRL
+721 VFADKDSAAIRL

>member
-6 LLAAAITAVVAL
+6 LLAAAITAFVAL

-159 TKNTNQNILQTM
+159 TKNTDQNILQTM

-267 TDTNTDKK
+267 TDT
-275 TDTKKND
+275 KKNA

-387 VEDEDKSNDTSVT
+387 VEDEDKSNDTTVT
-400 NNNESN
+400 NNNES
-406 KDKDDVTLDN
+406 DKDDVTLDN

-433 KDNQNGTDDKKK
+433 KDNQNGTDDKKE
-445 SDSKDSADSDK
+445 SDSKDSTDSDK

-504 SDYYAQQVY
+504 SDYYAQQIY

-552 EVITKSSWY
+552 EVIVKGSFEP
-561 DSYEEREIIIG
+561 DSGEPVIG

-579 VTRYDNDIY
+579 VTKYGNYR
-588 CIYLLNQDTW
+588 IYLINQDTW
-598 KYSDFQALGRQ
+598 QRREFYIGN
-609 WYANNIWSAIQSEN
+609 YANIWSAIQNGN
-623 NLFMLSGRY
+623 NLFMLDSAY
-632 NELYTYNFT
+632 DKLYTYNFT
-641 SKSFDEYETEF
+641 SKSCDEYKTEF
-652 ELTADKLASGNNCFY
+652 ELTADKMASGNNSFY
-667 FWDIKGGKIVAF
+667 FWDISGGKIVSF
-679 NVKNERFKNFKIDA
+679 NVKTEKFKTFNIDA
-693 EKDIQLKDNGYIT
+693 EKDIQLKDGGYIT
-706 ANGLAMMRVTSNENF
+706 ANGLTMMRVTSNENF
-721 VFADKDSATIRL
+721 VFADKDSAAIRL

>member
-1 MKVKR
+1 MKIKKI
-6 LLAAAITAVVAL
+6 LAAAITAVVAL

-43 KFKDVPRNNWAFEYI
+43 KFKDVSRNYWAFEYI

-159 TKNTNQNILQTM
+159 TKNTDQNILQTM
-171 FSDYDSISES
+171 FSDYDSISAS

-255 NDKKTDTNTDKK
+255 NDKKTDTNKK
-267 TDTNTDKK
+267 TDTSTDKK

-400 NNNESN
+400 NNNESD

-416 GEMAD
+416 GGKAD

-433 KDNQNGTDDKKK
+433 KDNQNGTNDKKD
-445 SDSKDSADSDK
+445 SDSKDSTDSDK

-461 ENTDKDTNKD
+461 ENTDKDMNKD

-489 DVEETVDVEVPIAKY
+489 DVEETVEVEVPIAKY

-552 EVITKSSWY
+552 EVIVKGNFYPYSDKS
-561 DSYEEREIIIG
+561 RVIG

-579 VTRYDNDIY
+579 VARTDYSYRTYLVNQTTWECSEIY
-588 CIYLLNQDTW
+588 TY
-598 KYSDFQALGRQ
+598 
-609 WYANNIWSAIQSEN
+609 YADNIWSAIQNGNS
-623 NLFMLSGRY
+623 LFMLDGEY
-632 NELYTYNFT
+632 KKIYIYNFT
-641 SKSFDEYETEF
+641 SKIYDWYKTEF
-652 ELTADKLASGNNCFY
+652 DLTADKLASGNNSFY

-693 EKDIQLKDNGYIT
+693 EKDIQFKDNGYIT
-706 ANGLAMMRVTSNENF
+706 ANGLKMMRVTSNENF
-721 VFADKDSATIRL
+721 VFADKDSAAIRL